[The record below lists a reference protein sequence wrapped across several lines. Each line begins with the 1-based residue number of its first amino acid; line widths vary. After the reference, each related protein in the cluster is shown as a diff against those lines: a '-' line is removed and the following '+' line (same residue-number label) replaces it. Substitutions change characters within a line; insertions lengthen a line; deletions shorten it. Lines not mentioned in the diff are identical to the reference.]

1 MAEKVYCKKTS
12 FLTEEIAN
20 EHIERIKMKNAK
32 NGNKGNNN
40 KVPTYAYQCRSCN
53 TWHLTSEEKKSVEY
67 IKSFT
72 PTKMDK
78 EEKKLEEECCQIARQ
93 KGLAAV
99 KLDQTGHKGIPDRLF
114 IEAGGRVMFVEFKN
128 PNGRGVISAEQRQW
142 AKFIGYK
149 HSFIK
154 SVQDFNRMLKFHFDL

>member
-32 NGNKGNNN
+32 NGNKGNNGNNGNNN
-40 KVPTYAYQCRSCN
+40 KIPTYAYQCRYCN

-78 EEKKLEEECCQIARQ
+78 EEKKLEEECCQIAR
-93 KGLAAV
+93 
-99 KLDQTGHKGIPDRLF
+99 
-114 IEAGGRVMFVEFKN
+114 
-128 PNGRGVISAEQRQW
+128 
-142 AKFIGYK
+142 
-149 HSFIK
+149 
-154 SVQDFNRMLKFHFDL
+154 